1 MLLSRLLIAYI
12 LGLFTFSSVETS
24 GNRDKKPK
32 RRLIRRNTPI
42 SAESDD
48 ELFAEEAKPNPAS
61 GLKVSIPSD
70 AENEDMELSESAER
84 AKRKPDHMKYAEI
97 PRLLTREESLA
108 ERRAAV
114 EESKPLDPAEKERDI
129 SESYGQD
136 NVMVKIMKRY
146 RQDLGFTT
154 RDDQAEKLY
163 TSEELLEQMQPLV
176 ECLGNNI
183 SEFTTDS
190 SHTNLIEAFMFLKKL
205 NFIPKDL
212 STLSQQQCEDF
223 KNRFRIENVAEML
236 TFYEREFKNYTQIK
250 WVLLDLTHFEYQS
263 FPVIDRI
270 VKTFPKIN
278 NYERNSVMTVTGMKH
293 LKDYVDHIRFHNP
306 KSLDGRAKIIFQKLY
321 RLYYKDISRK
331 RAHPSFIDWSHCDV
345 DNWPEGMSKTD
356 MSTWTLEQMDQMVNL
371 IKANQI
377 EFRFTKNGS
386 VTGFLG
392 NVPGFDNRPVIA
404 VDFADA
410 PEKKDDICSLSDSEE
425 VCGKVRIIEKRAKAQ
440 TPTSTLKAKSKQSP
454 KKQSQKSPRFVPSTT
469 ICIKT
474 DEKPSGMDIPIGP
487 RTPADPET
495 REQLLEEV
503 KQIYLED
510 TGDEGE
516 IDWSTMQVSKFNL
529 HVVPKFSPNFET
541 NADIQIVQE
550 LIKHNALAFLNTEN
564 LIDSRIRAYERIY
577 RIYREACGIYANPFD
592 VYFEDMDVE
601 GWPAGVGEDL
611 DNWEEEDIAKINEAL
626 DAGAIRMKPSKRFQD
641 EIDHET
647 AKLQKKSSPTSQSQ
661 VKTTE
666 STDKEEENSP
676 ASTGSY
682 IDLVNSDEP
691 VEMKRMRRSSMLMYE
706 PKQDND
712 EESEQSPLLNSATPG
727 FNSYF
732 GNLSNSGMSNADETE
747 RKSLK
752 RSNDNPQEDEG
763 SSHISKASKLMMLSA
778 SATVDEIDGY
788 AASDIVQDG
797 ECAGSTYYGVN
808 YMRERTRNILS
819 GFREAR
825 SAYSPDS
832 RHYRIY
838 SLILDCLNIL
848 LRHMD
853 ASFDTTMIP
862 PQLPMSEASQYLEI
876 FQKSLRSINVA
887 GEMSLKNLRTYVVAA
902 VKYRARIA
910 GCPVKNIKNTTKKSV
925 TIPLDKIVNLR
936 DFAFVSNNEKNWT
949 DDDLEYMELALFG
962 PKPFFRVG

>member
-1 MLLSRLLIAYI
+1 MLLSRLLSVYI
-12 LGLFTFSSVETS
+12 LSLFTFSSVETS
-24 GNRDKKPK
+24 GNSDKKPK
-32 RRLIRRNTPI
+32 RRLIRRNTRI
-42 SAESDD
+42 NTGSDD
-48 ELFAEEAKPNPAS
+48 ELFAEETKPNPAS

-84 AKRKPDHMKYAEI
+84 AKRKTDHVKYAEI
-97 PRLLTREESLA
+97 PSLLTMEEILA

-146 RQDLGFTT
+146 RQDVLNVK
-154 RDDQAEKLY
+154 DDQAGKLY
-163 TSEELLEQMQPLV
+163 TSEEILAQMQPLV
-176 ECLGNNI
+176 ECLGKNI
-183 SEFTTDS
+183 SEFKTDS
-190 SHTNLIEAFMFLKKL
+190 SRKNLIEAFMFLKKL
-205 NFIPKDL
+205 NYIPQDL
-212 STLSQQQCEDF
+212 STLSPQKCDDF
-223 KNRFRIENVAEML
+223 KKRFLIKDVAGML
-236 TFYEREFKNYTQIK
+236 ALYQRKFINYTQIK

-270 VKTFPKIN
+270 VKTFPKTK

-306 KSLDGRAKIIFQKLY
+306 KSRDGRAMIIFQKLY
-321 RLYYKDISRK
+321 NLYYKAINRE
-331 RAHPSFIDWSHCDV
+331 RAHPSFINWSHCDV

-356 MSTWTLEQMDQMVNL
+356 MSTWTFEQMDQMVEL
-371 IKANQI
+371 IKANKI
-377 EFRFTKNGS
+377 KFRFTKNGP

-392 NVPGFDNRPVIA
+392 NAPGFDNRPVITA
-404 VDFADA
+404 DFATV
-410 PEKKDDICSLSDSEE
+410 PEKKADICSLSDSEE
-425 VCGKVRIIEKRAKAQ
+425 VCGKDRVVEKRAKAQ
-440 TPTSTLKAKSKQSP
+440 TPTLKAKSKQSP

-564 LIDSRIRAYERIY
+564 LIDSRIRTYERIY

-601 GWPAGVGEDL
+601 GWPAGIGEDL
-611 DNWEEEDIAKINEAL
+611 DNWGEEDIAKINEAL
-626 DAGAIRMKPSKRFQD
+626 DAGVIRMKPNKRFQD
-641 EIDHET
+641 EIDLET
-647 AKLQKKSSPTSQSQ
+647 AKLQKKSPTSKSQ

-666 STDKEEENSP
+666 SIDKEEENSP

-691 VEMKRMRRSSMLMYE
+691 VEMNRMRRSSMLMYE
-706 PKQDND
+706 PKQDDD
-712 EESEQSPLLNSATPG
+712 EELEQSPLLNSATPG

-732 GNLSNSGMSNADETE
+732 GNLSNSVMSNEEETE

-752 RSNDNPQEDEG
+752 RSNDNPHEDEG

-778 SATVDEIDGY
+778 EATVDEIDGY

-808 YMRERTRNILS
+808 YMRERTRSILS
-819 GFREAR
+819 GFRKAR
-825 SAYSPDS
+825 SAYLPDS

-838 SLILDCLNIL
+838 SLILDCLDIL

-853 ASFDTTMIP
+853 ATFDITMIP

-876 FQKSLRSINVA
+876 FQESLGLINEA
-887 GEMSLKNLRTYVVAA
+887 GEMPLKNLRTYVVAA

-910 GCPVKNIKNTTKKSV
+910 GCPARNFGHTTKKSV
-925 TIPLDKIVNLR
+925 KIPLDKIVNFG
-936 DFAFVSNNEKNWT
+936 DFAFVSNNEKKWP
-949 DDDLEYMELALFG
+949 DDDLELLELALFG
-962 PKPFFRVG
+962 SEPFFRA